1 MVLMYV
7 WLVLKIRLQTS
18 QVLQC
23 ANHVLLE
30 LFQQPDKLLVHN
42 KEVDQYLQEVDQQVN
57 QEVVQLNQEVD
68 QYLQAVVLHQQFNQE
83 VDQLN
88 QEVALQ

>member
-7 WLVLKIRLQTS
+7 WLVLKIRLQTP

-42 KEVDQYLQEVDQQVN
+42 KEVDQYLQ
-57 QEVVQLNQEVD
+57 
-68 QYLQAVVLHQQFNQE
+68 AVVLHQQFNQE

>member
-57 QEVVQLNQEVD
+57 QEVD

-83 VDQLN
+83 VDQHN